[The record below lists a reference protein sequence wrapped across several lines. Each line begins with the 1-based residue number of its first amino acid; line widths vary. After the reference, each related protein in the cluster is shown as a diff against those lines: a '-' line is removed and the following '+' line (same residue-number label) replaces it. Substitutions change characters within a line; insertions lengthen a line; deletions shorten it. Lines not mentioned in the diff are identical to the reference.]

1 MQYAARRHLPL
12 TVITV
17 VENVTP
23 GWPGMLVMPTY
34 EQDLSNTGASSTSS
48 WAKAAA
54 ARRSTGTSS
63 GQCARNC
70 QTFEK

>member
-34 EQDLSNTGASSTSS
+34 E
-48 WAKAAA
+48 
-54 ARRSTGTSS
+54 
-63 GQCARNC
+63 
-70 QTFEK
+70 